1 MFNLST
7 QDVVLSIE
15 NAPLV
20 NLDGIYFQEYQNFFG
35 NNFVFPDISQSE
47 FSKLEMQEDFPR
59 RVLSP
64 DDILKKKLQ
73 IFFMN
78 KQITSA
84 LSDKFQLDLKFASL
98 DVWQDFPGYHLPP
111 HTDNKRIKL
120 ALQIYIGEHDVGTS
134 LFDSKDHLMK
144 TFEFI
149 DNSGYALLNNEI
161 SRHGTSG
168 HVNNGIRTSIYVR
181 YT

>member
-35 NNFVFPDISQSE
+35 NNFIFPDISKSK
-47 FSKLEMQEDFPR
+47 FTKLEMQEDFPR
-59 RVLSP
+59 QVLDP
-64 DDILKKKLQ
+64 NDILKKKLQ

-78 KQITSA
+78 KQITNA
-84 LSDKFQLDLKFASL
+84 LSTKFKLQLQFYSV
-98 DVWQDFPGYHLPP
+98 DVWQDLSGYHLPP

-120 ALQIYIGEHDVGTS
+120 ALQIYIGANDVGTS
-134 LFDSKDHLMK
+134 LFDSNDNLLK
-144 TFEFI
+144 TFKF
-149 DNSGYALLNNEI
+149 DHNSGYALYNNSV

-168 HVNNGIRTSIYVR
+168 IAKQNKRTSVYVR
-181 YT
+181 YS

>member
-35 NNFVFPDISQSE
+35 NNFSFPDISKSK
-47 FSKLEMQEDFPR
+47 FTKLEMQEDFPR
-59 RVLSP
+59 QVLDP
-64 DDILKKKLQ
+64 NDILKKKLQ

-78 KQITSA
+78 KQITNA
-84 LSDKFQLDLKFASL
+84 LSTKFKLQLQFYSV
-98 DVWQDFPGYHLPP
+98 DVWQDLSGYHLPP

-120 ALQIYIGEHDVGTS
+120 ALQIYIGANDVGTS
-134 LFDSKDHLMK
+134 LFDSNDNLLK
-144 TFEFI
+144 TFKF
-149 DNSGYALLNNEI
+149 DHNSGYALYNNSV

-168 HVNNGIRTSIYVR
+168 ITKQNKRTSVYVR
-181 YT
+181 YS